1 MTTESYSNDVDRRYP
16 PIAWLTT
23 GALVA
28 IIIGGILIAAYA
40 PRKAPLGVAV
50 AMLVIGAALLA
61 TGWLLLSR
69 QKVFSWTTFRNV
81 LKWALL
87 AYFIQSGMIEFAFIR
102 NHARGATLMTVT
114 LMLVVFALAVPSTI
128 AFTVARYATPD

>member
-1 MTTESYSNDVDRRYP
+1 MTAESYSNDVDRRYP

-28 IIIGGILIAAYA
+28 IIIGGIFIAAYA
-40 PRKAPLGVAV
+40 PRKAPMGVAV
-50 AMLVIGAALLA
+50 TMLVIGAALLI

-81 LKWALL
+81 IKWALL
-87 AYFIQSGMIEFAFIR
+87 AYAIQGGMIEFAFIR
-102 NHARGATLMTVT
+102 NHARGATLITVT
-114 LMLVVFALAVPSTI
+114 LMLVVFATAVPSTI